1 MVSVDETST
10 REHTSA
16 YEDEQGEPSDHEPA
30 LLPSS
35 LFVITDR
42 HRASRP
48 LTSVLQDAVYG
59 GARWLRVREP
69 DLGLFE
75 YIALCHALIESV
87 RNARVVW
94 SVRPAAYAMMRSA
107 YPELRLAV
115 HLTGRDAEWAGP
127 DPSLLIG
134 RSVHG
139 VVPSGEVMSPQAA
152 YLLLAPV
159 FNTDCK
165 PDVPPLGVTAISA
178 RARQASQAIV
188 ALGGVTVNRVAAC
201 RAAGAS
207 AVAVCGGIMESA
219 DPAERVRAYLDTW
232 ASFMAP

>member
-1 MVSVDETST
+1 MVSYDEPSA

-16 YEDEQGEPSDHEPA
+16 YEDQQVEPSDHEPVP
-30 LLPSS
+30 LPSS

-42 HRASRP
+42 HRASQP
-48 LTSVLQDAVYG
+48 LTSVLQHAVHG

-75 YIALCHALIESV
+75 YVALCHALIESV

-94 SVRPAAYAMMRSA
+94 SVRSAAYALLRTA
-107 YPELRLAV
+107 YPELRFAV
-115 HLTGRDAEWAGP
+115 HRTGRDAEWAGP

-139 VVPSGEVMSPQAA
+139 EAQTGEPVSSQSG

-159 FNTDCK
+159 FETACK

-178 RARQASQAIV
+178 RARQTSQPIV
-188 ALGGVTVNRVAAC
+188 ALGGVTVDRVTAC

-219 DPAERVRAYLDTW
+219 DPAEQVRAYLDTW
-232 ASFMAP
+232 DSFMAR